1 MRMGALTDPRGY
13 LHEAVLYDS
22 DEEFLGVVV
31 PFLQE
36 GAAVGEPCLVAL
48 GAAATALV
56 WAAVGDTAGLTFL
69 GDRYDRP
76 ASVIRSNRE
85 LFAAHLT
92 DGASRIRVA
101 SEVPHPGVGAPWEGW
116 ARYEAAINPAYAEF
130 PLWGLC
136 AYDTRITPG
145 PVLDDVARTHPYFAA
160 ADGPQINPRYQDP
173 AEFLT
178 QRPHSRGDPVETA
191 SPPMIDLRDPTPA
204 AARLAVHT
212 ASMIPPD
219 GFRPDSL
226 DTAQPDPIAPG
237 TPQADTPQADTP
249 QRDTPQPGIPQLD
262 ATAIEGLVFAVS
274 EAVTNAVTHGRRPVR
289 FRLWTAPDRIVATVT
304 DRGDGPA
311 DPFVGLLPVTDTC
324 SAGLGLWLTHQL
336 CSHVT
341 LDTTDEGFTIRLVVG
356 TPQPGRSAHAPGP
369 A

>member
-1 MRMGALTDPRGY
+1 MPGAPTDGSGY

-48 GAAATALV
+48 GASTTGLV
-56 WAAVGDTAGLTFL
+56 RAAVGNTTGLTFL
-69 GDRYDRP
+69 DDRYDRP
-76 ASVIRSNRE
+76 ASVIRSNRD
-85 LFAAHLT
+85 LFAAHVA

-101 SEVPHPGVGAPWEGW
+101 SEVPHPGVGAPWDGW
-116 ARYEAAINPAYAEF
+116 ARYEAAVNHAYAEF

-145 PVLDDVARTHPYFAA
+145 PVLDDVARTHPHLAT
-160 ADGPQINPRYQDP
+160 ADGRWINPRYQDP

-178 QRPHSRGDPVETA
+178 RRPPSQGDPVETA
-191 SPPMIDLRDPTPA
+191 SPPVIDLTDPTPA
-204 AARLAVHT
+204 AARDAVHT
-212 ASMIPPD
+212 ANMI
-219 GFRPDSL
+219 RPDTL
-226 DTAQPDPIAPG
+226 QVEAPQP
-237 TPQADTPQADTP
+237 DTP
-249 QRDTPQPGIPQLD
+249 QRETPPLD
-262 ATAIEGLVFAVS
+262 AADVEHLVFAVS
-274 EAVTNAVTHGRRPVR
+274 EAVTNALIHGRPPVR

-311 DPFVGLLPVTDTC
+311 DPFAGLLPVTDTC
-324 SAGLGLWLTHQL
+324 SGGLGLWLTHQL

-341 LDTTDEGFTIRLVVG
+341 LDTTDDGFTIRLIVG
-356 TPQPGRSAHAPGP
+356 TPQPGRSGHAPDT

>member
-1 MRMGALTDPRGY
+1 MRMGALTDRRGY

-22 DEEFLGVVV
+22 DEEFLGVVL

-36 GAAVGEPCLVAL
+36 GVAAGEPCLVAL
-48 GAAATALV
+48 GAAGTALV
-56 WAAVGDTAGLTFL
+56 WAGVGDIAGLTFP
-69 GDRYDRP
+69 GDTYDRP

-85 LFAAHLT
+85 LFVAQLT

-101 SEVPHPGVGAPWEGW
+101 SDVPHPGVGAPWEGW
-116 ARYEAAINPAYAEF
+116 APYEAAINRAYAEF

-160 ADGPQINPRYQDP
+160 ADGPRINPRYQDP

-191 SPPMIDLRDPTPA
+191 SPPVIDLMDPTPA
-204 AARLAVHT
+204 AARHAVHT
-212 ASMIPPD
+212 AGMIRPD
-219 GFRPDSL
+219 SFRPDSVPR
-226 DTAQPDPIAPG
+226 DTVRPDPIAPG
-237 TPQADTPQADTP
+237 TFQVDPR
-249 QRDTPQPGIPQLD
+249 QRGTPQPGIPQLD
-262 ATAIEGLVFAVS
+262 ATTIEDLVFAVS
-274 EAVTNAVTHGRRPVR
+274 EAVTNAVTHGRPPIRV
-289 FRLWTAPDRIVATVT
+289 RLWTAPDRIVATVT
-304 DRGDGPA
+304 DCGDGPA
-311 DPFVGLLPVTDTC
+311 DPFVGLLPVTNT
-324 SAGLGLWLTHQL
+324 SSGELGLWLTHQL

-356 TPQPGRSAHAPGP
+356 TPQPGRSADASD
-369 A
+369 AT